1 MSESLVFFALIS
13 LLILVPSESN
23 AYETCFENDISWTNT
38 SSKTSIHPISS
49 PEECQGLCFDRQN
62 CSKWTLSLDK
72 EICLLFSSDGN
83 KIPFPGSVSGPRSCD
98 ISFSCEA
105 NGENIISAVSNVTSE
120 ENCQELCCQ
129 DYDKCKFY
137 TWYEPTSIMSNYCFL
152 LSSCNNQNSDCPDCR
167 SGPNC
172 YSEFFVEKA
181 LVVTGGIPTYHSVEI
196 LHKNGTFWCTLED
209 FPVSRAYHT
218 QTGMVTCGG
227 EDTQQSCVKFSVDGN
242 WQEFGDLQQHRTW
255 HNSWLQENG
264 DTMLIG
270 GGESMDTTEII
281 TSDADN
287 KESFNLK
294 YDIQNACSIELSDR
308 MILTGGILTQNRATE
323 YNSLGF
329 AQDLPSFNDGRWFH
343 GCGFFIN
350 GDHEIAFLVTGGTTG
365 STFISSTEIL
375 VDGGLVWSYGP
386 SLESGRVGLC
396 SVSLE
401 NNIVIAGGRESS
413 GRYMDEILTL
423 QNDQNN
429 SLKWIQIGNLRRGRQ
444 HHACSKIDLKS
455 VQDIAPFCQ

>member
-49 PEECQGLCFDRQN
+49 PEECQGLCFDRRN

-137 TWYEPTSIMSNYCFL
+137 TWYETTSIMSNYCFL

-172 YSEFFVEKA
+172 YSEFFVEKDPF
-181 LVVTGGIPTYHSVEI
+181 VVYYGG
-196 LHKNGTFWCTLED
+196 
-209 FPVSRAYHT
+209 
-218 QTGMVTCGG
+218 
-227 EDTQQSCVKFSVDGN
+227 
-242 WQEFGDLQQHRTW
+242 QHER
-255 HNSWLQENG
+255 
-264 DTMLIG
+264 I
-270 GGESMDTTEII
+270 
-281 TSDADN
+281 
-287 KESFNLK
+287 
-294 YDIQNACSIELSDR
+294 
-308 MILTGGILTQNRATE
+308 
-323 YNSLGF
+323 
-329 AQDLPSFNDGRWFH
+329 
-343 GCGFFIN
+343 
-350 GDHEIAFLVTGGTTG
+350 
-365 STFISSTEIL
+365 FISARDIL
-375 VDGGLVWSYGP
+375 VPLCGSGKVILKLEERKPVWP
-386 SLESGRVGLC
+386 SNSAL
-396 SVSLE
+396 
-401 NNIVIAGGRESS
+401 
-413 GRYMDEILTL
+413 LTVL
-423 QNDQNN
+423 
-429 SLKWIQIGNLRRGRQ
+429 L
-444 HHACSKIDLKS
+444 
-455 VQDIAPFCQ
+455 FE